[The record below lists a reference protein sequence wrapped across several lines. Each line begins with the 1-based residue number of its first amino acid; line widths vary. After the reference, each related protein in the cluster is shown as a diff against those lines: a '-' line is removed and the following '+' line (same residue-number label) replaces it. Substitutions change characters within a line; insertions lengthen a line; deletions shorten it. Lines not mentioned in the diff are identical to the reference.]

1 MTEGIIVAMKAL
13 TVAMVVNNSSNEG
26 QVMTEALGKE
36 RETLLAKVSQLGE
49 DTVMAKKEFDDR
61 VAKLSE
67 QLEMLIRLWR
77 KKLRPP
83 RASRSSS

>member
-1 MTEGIIVAMKAL
+1 MGTAGRSKAMTEGIIVAMKAL

-49 DTVMAKKEFDDR
+49 DTVMAKKEF
-61 VAKLSE
+61 
-67 QLEMLIRLWR
+67 
-77 KKLRPP
+77 
-83 RASRSSS
+83 